1 MTLLSLRAMQRNAT
15 RRQLT
20 PNRWLQWLHLAMAV
34 IFGLILPFI
43 CWGAEATP
51 GHPHMRAHFVF
62 LAPVHNVRH
71 AESNPTNAHD
81 LLRATAN
88 DLAIGVHDLCARPSA
103 AQSRSTP
110 PVNQSTPLMLA
121 ITLLML
127 AAISI
132 GAAPTR
138 RDDAGF
144 FLRPGSFFPRLLL
157 REVATPPPRLL
168 VSV

>member
-1 MTLLSLRAMQRNAT
+1 
-15 RRQLT
+15 
-20 PNRWLQWLHLAMAV
+20 MAV

-110 PVNQSTPLMLA
+110 PVSQSTPLMLA